1 MKQAYSKLII
11 LFSSS
16 VLSASVFA
24 TAYDLP
30 QDDAGTSTNDLA
42 LTGVAPDTAT
52 LGEGE
57 VYGGDSA
64 NIATEIIT
72 VDGGSDDAGIRID
85 IDGVFHGGER
95 LIEGVANTRDLVID
109 IGSTGKLIATEDS
122 SGNAFD
128 VIDLSGE
135 GGTFVATEATIINA
149 GTIWAGDKRAVEA
162 DYSVSTTITNTG
174 TMSSRDDTIA
184 GKSASSLTIT
194 NSGTISADGD
204 SISFD
209 WDNDGSND
217 HTESK
222 GTTTDY
228 EAAIA
233 FYGNTAGSYSDG
245 LTLTNQSGGII
256 TADTDTVKLYE
267 ASNQTSKN
275 ITITNHGT
283 ISATKAG
290 GDKAINA
297 NTVEGF
303 SLTNTGTISV
313 TDDNAVD
320 LDTATG
326 VITINNSGTISAGD
340 TTAINLDGAAS
351 PEITN
356 SGTISATN
364 ETAIYLVNASGS
376 VITNTGTISSGKDS
390 ASNASYT
397 INASSTG
404 GTLNLTNSGT
414 ISGTGNYV
422 IYGGSDASSFTLNNQ
437 SGGSIT
443 SDMNNTVYTGTGT
456 GASITNVGTISTAG
470 NIALNIAGANATIT
484 NTGTLKSTETTDCD
498 GDCEVVRLGATG
510 AALTNSGTIQSLQ
523 SSGNAIRVRGDG
535 NTITLNEGSV
545 IIGDIELD
553 SGTAS
558 NTIKFD
564 VGSARSY
571 VYTVTDNSTTWTLTD
586 LDGRTAIEGSAK
598 AAGVGN
604 VETADEALF
613 NRTNAINNSLARY
626 ARLQN
631 NETWADVYVGTSRRS
646 VDGTTTKYQQNL
658 GGVTVVQP
666 RDNNTQLIMAL
677 QRANLDISNNI
688 QDVDT
693 TSISVGLQKAN
704 AYKDFTGRAIVSY
717 NDYDSSQEVLDNSSS
732 TGYTTYTGDY
742 DSLGLTLG
750 LNKVH
755 NHGDVTV
762 TLDGEI
768 AHERID
774 GYSETATFTWKDRNL
789 TQATLSASGL
799 WKKNV
804 SGKEVFVN
812 AGVTARGLI
821 SGKKANYTI
830 DSTDTSFDGGNQSEV
845 MATLG
850 AGVDYNLDTDAVAR
864 FEAQGGYSNRKTAS
878 ASLATTL
885 DWKF

>member
-1 MKQAYSKLII
+1 M
-11 LFSSS
+11 
-16 VLSASVFA
+16 
-24 TAYDLP
+24 
-30 QDDAGTSTNDLA
+30 
-42 LTGVAPDTAT
+42 
-52 LGEGE
+52 
-57 VYGGDSA
+57 
-64 NIATEIIT
+64 
-72 VDGGSDDAGIRID
+72 
-85 IDGVFHGGER
+85 FHGGER

-135 GGTFVATEATIINA
+135 GTTFVATEATITNA

-704 AYKDFTGRAIVSY
+704 AYKGFTGRAIVSY

-755 NHGDVTV
+755 NHGDLTV

-774 GYSETATFTWKDRNL
+774 SYSETATFTWKDRNL

-821 SGKKANYTI
+821 SGKKANYKI
-830 DSTDTSFDGGNQSEV
+830 DTTNTSFDGGNQSEV
-845 MATLG
+845 MATFG

-864 FEAQGGYSNRKTAS
+864 FEVQGGYSNRKTAS